1 MYLPE
6 GLGLFTT
13 KHTTMITTIRRRNA
27 ATMTVHHIVLK
38 NPAEKK
44 KIEQEQMYVN
54 PQILYFVCTEIKIT
68 TKLTKVDVGRRL
80 KQC

>member
-1 MYLPE
+1 
-6 GLGLFTT
+6 
-13 KHTTMITTIRRRNA
+13 
-27 ATMTVHHIVLK
+27 MTVHHIVLK

-44 KIEQEQMYVN
+44 KIKQEQMYVN

>member
-1 MYLPE
+1 
-6 GLGLFTT
+6 
-13 KHTTMITTIRRRNA
+13 
-27 ATMTVHHIVLK
+27 
-38 NPAEKK
+38 
-44 KIEQEQMYVN
+44 MYVN

>member
-1 MYLPE
+1 
-6 GLGLFTT
+6 
-13 KHTTMITTIRRRNA
+13 
-27 ATMTVHHIVLK
+27 MTVHHIVLK